1 MPKPANGVT
10 SEMMEDRR
18 YVKSRYLEGK
28 EQRNEIP
35 KELECYRR
43 CEDGYLKRL
52 SCHVDAR
59 DVL

>member
-1 MPKPANGVT
+1 MT

-18 YVKSRYLEGK
+18 YVKLRYLEGK

-35 KELECYRR
+35 KELECCRR
-43 CEDGYLKRL
+43 CKDGYLKRL